1 MYRKSETTRE
11 REVNEMEI
19 RPIRTH
25 EDYEA
30 TLREIEGLMDAAPD
44 SPEGD
49 RLDVLATL
57 VEAYEMRHF
66 PIDANDPVEAV
77 AFAMEQKGLSPADLV
92 PYIGRT
98 NRVYEVLNRKRK
110 LSLRMIRNLHEGLG
124 IPLENLIR

>member
-1 MYRKSETTRE
+1 MLRKSETTRE
-11 REVNEMEI
+11 REVNDMEI

-30 TLREIEGLMDAAPD
+30 TLLEIEGLMDAAPD

-57 VEAYEMRHF
+57 VEAYEIRHF